1 MIRRKPAEERRDYSA
16 TTKLSKVEMR
26 AVTNKASV
34 ENRSISDWIR
44 ITLLNAV
51 AKKSKSS

>member
-26 AVTNKASV
+26 AVTNKANT